1 VKFRIIGPARQGFD
15 QVLRSRVLELKIGN
29 VAIEGARSQEAI
41 AQAMRDSDIFLLP
54 SRLEGLPKVTLEA
67 AACGLPCIVF
77 RDYETPS
84 VVDGVTG
91 YQVSTNSEMIE
102 KLGLLLENPQLRK
115 KMGTAG
121 KNLAENFDWDRVV
134 RHWQDAYLKIAATA

>member
-1 VKFRIIGPARQGFD
+1 
-15 QVLRSRVLELKIGN
+15 
-29 VAIEGARSQEAI
+29 
-41 AQAMRDSDIFLLP
+41 
-54 SRLEGLPKVTLEA
+54 
-67 AACGLPCIVF
+67 
-77 RDYETPS
+77 
-84 VVDGVTG
+84 
-91 YQVSTNSEMIE
+91 MIE